1 MPQGNL
7 GPGPHLWLSRRRK
20 EEEEENLVKDDTLY
34 MEKKKCL
41 FLGYL
46 IVQG

>member
-1 MPQGNL
+1 MPQGHL
-7 GPGPHLWLSRRRK
+7 GPGPHLWLSRSRK
-20 EEEEENLVKDDTLY
+20 EEEEENLVKDDTLDV
-34 MEKKKCL
+34 EKKKRL